1 MNAKEARELALWNK
15 LPNIIRNRIKEAVD
29 NGLFEEVFYKTVN
42 HPLCIDWDRVADYIE
57 YLKFLGYSVEIISIK
72 EINDERLRISWK

>member
-1 MNAKEARELALWNK
+1 MNAKEAKELTLWNK
-15 LPNIIRNRIKEAVD
+15 LPNIIRTRIKEAVD
-29 NGLFEEVFYKTVN
+29 KGLSEEVFYKTVN
-42 HPLCIDWDRVADYIE
+42 HPLCIDWDRIVDYIE